1 MQENGRLFLMCSLM
15 NETNVNIC
23 KYFALKRKNLV
34 NIRLKA
40 HKIDSFIWKFRFKTL
55 SLHSKSRHNR
65 DFKRNDGTFSTS
77 RLTTSI
83 KVQISRER
91 RRDRTSKTSKENATQ
106 LARLQKRKRQRSL

>member
-1 MQENGRLFLMCSLM
+1 MQKY
-15 NETNVNIC
+15 VNISIKQGITC
-23 KYFALKRKNLV
+23 LNIVKNKQKLADLFGKQAITCYLCTRNQV
-34 NIRLKA
+34 SLISRGTMARLA
-40 HKIDSFIWKFRFKTL
+40 S
-55 SLHSKSRHNR
+55 
-65 DFKRNDGTFSTS
+65 S